1 MSSQHDQDESTD
13 RSRQSLSQLKLD
25 ELKPLDKIA
34 PDFRAYELTRS
45 DLAERWEIDNRMTGQ
60 QQLMAAVYLVRKA
73 LQPIRNEFGPLTPK
87 SMFRSQ
93 ELDQVMKRKPRGWI
107 SAGQHALG
115 SAADI
120 EVIGVPTITLAK
132 WAAENLPAYDQIICE
147 YYDPDQG
154 PNSGWVHVSLK
165 RPRHGKNRK
174 QVMTYLRD
182 PSIGVMR
189 YVEGL
194 HESFP

>member
-1 MSSQHDQDESTD
+1 MSSQREQHESTD
-13 RSRQSLSQLKLD
+13 RTRQSLRQLKLD

-45 DLAERWEIDNRMTGQ
+45 DLAERWRIKNEMTDK
-60 QQLMAAVYLVRKA
+60 QQLMAAVYLVREA
-73 LQPIRNEFGPLTPK
+73 LQPIRNEFGPLTPR

-93 ELDQVMKRKPRGWI
+93 ELDQVMKRKPSGWI
-107 SAGQHALG
+107 SASQHTLG

-120 EVIGVPTITLAK
+120 EVIGVPTITLAR
-132 WAAENLPAYDQIICE
+132 WAAENLKAYDQIICE
-147 YYDPDQG
+147 YYDPEQG
-154 PNSGWVHVSLK
+154 PNSGWVHISLK
-165 RPRHGKNRK
+165 RPRHGSNRK
-174 QVMTYLRD
+174 QVLTYLHD
-182 PSIGVMR
+182 PAIGAMR